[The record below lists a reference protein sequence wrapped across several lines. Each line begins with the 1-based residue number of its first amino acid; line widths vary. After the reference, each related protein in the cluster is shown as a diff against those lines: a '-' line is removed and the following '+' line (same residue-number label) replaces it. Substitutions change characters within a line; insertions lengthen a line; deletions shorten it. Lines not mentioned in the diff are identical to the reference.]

1 MNSIAMNSISMKS
14 FTELLTR
21 AQEKAARKMPVLAI
35 AQANDHH
42 VEEAVRE
49 AEALGL
55 VRGLRIVRENPEA
68 AAADA
73 VAAIRSGE
81 AQLLMKGLLQTAT
94 IMKAVLNR
102 ETGLRTGRALSHA
115 CAFEIPDWEKLVFVT
130 DVALNV
136 APDAARKADIIR
148 NQVIMAQAL
157 GVARPKVAAL
167 AAVETVNPDMPA
179 TLDAR
184 LLQEMAERG
193 ELGDCDVQG
202 PLALDLAVSAE
213 SGRTKGVTGP
223 VVGDADILLVPDIE
237 AGNMLY
243 KGLVYFAKARPAG
256 IIMGARCPIV
266 LLSRADSADAKLMSI
281 ALAVLSAE

>member
-1 MNSIAMNSISMKS
+1 MKS
-14 FTELLTR
+14 FEELLTA
-21 AQEKAARKMPVLAI
+21 AQAKAAKRKPVMAV
-35 AQANDHH
+35 AQANDPH

-49 AEALGL
+49 AESLGL
-55 VRGLRIVRENPEA
+55 IEGLRIVKESPEEA
-68 AAADA
+68 ALNA
-73 VAAIRSGE
+73 VAAVRTGQ

-115 CAFEIPDWEKLVFVT
+115 CAFEIPDWPKLIFIS

-136 APDAARKADIIR
+136 SPDVARKADIIR
-148 NQVIMAQAL
+148 NQVLMAQAL

-184 LLQEMAERG
+184 ALQEMAERG
-193 ELGDCDVQG
+193 ELGDCVVQG
-202 PLALDLAVSAE
+202 PLALDLAVSPE
-213 SGRTKGVTGP
+213 SGKTKGVTGP
-223 VVGDADILLVPDIE
+223 VVGDADILLVPNIE

-256 IIMGARCPIV
+256 IIMGARCPVV
-266 LLSRADSADAKLMSI
+266 LLSRADTADAKLMSI
-281 ALAVLSAE
+281 ALGVLTAE